1 MTFVSRRKAL
11 TRNRPAVQMSG
22 HARAQGPLRGA
33 AKREGSR
40 RVRLRSLPERAR
52 PRFRAVAVVPWP
64 SLPPRGASEQA
75 SAAGERPAAEPR
87 SQRAWCR
94 VPLPGGGDERREV
107 STCGLRSRWPCFRER
122 CRKNGSCEVR
132 RQGAFHRGPLSAV
145 ACLGA
150 LHADWRWEFRPAS
163 RVDAGQFSRWG
174 PEDRRSLRSAPF
186 GLLAV
191 PFPLQYPSRLG
202 RNSTTPGRN
211 AMTSVSA
218 SMSAR

>member
-11 TRNRPAVQMSG
+11 TRNRPAVRKSG
-22 HARAQGPLRGA
+22 HARAQVPLRGA

-87 SQRAWCR
+87 SQRGWCR

-107 STCGLRSRWPCFRER
+107 STCGLRSRWSCFRER

-132 RQGAFHRGPLSAV
+132 RQGAFHRGPSPGGASGQESLRFAHLAALTLAGRSVIAAGFALPRDAGRRPVASSPGGGLQTGVPSPLSSRAGWGGT
-145 ACLGA
+145 AP
-150 LHADWRWEFRPAS
+150 RPA
-163 RVDAGQFSRWG
+163 G
-174 PEDRRSLRSAPF
+174 RR
-186 GLLAV
+186 
-191 PFPLQYPSRLG
+191 
-202 RNSTTPGRN
+202 
-211 AMTSVSA
+211 
-218 SMSAR
+218 